1 MNMLIL
7 KQKERFITNKHP
19 IHYEQIFSEIEK
31 LPLLLNDEDYHPLV
45 KRGYDYLVMLHDSG
59 LDEKMVYNRLLATH
73 QNLENEWQQDFI
85 AELLDFVCG
94 FVGNQ
99 DYYIWR
105 HDGAFSRELSSVNV
119 RTGRTNHE

>member
-1 MNMLIL
+1 M
-7 KQKERFITNKHP
+7 
-19 IHYEQIFSEIEK
+19 
-31 LPLLLNDEDYHPLV
+31 PLLLNDEDYYLLV

-73 QNLENEWQQDFI
+73 QNLKNEWQQDFI

-94 FVGNQ
+94 FIGNQ
-99 DYYIWR
+99 EYYIWR

-119 RTGRTNHE
+119 ITGRSNHE